1 MAATVSWEG
10 LRDLATFRAERG
22 SAISVYLDLDP
33 SVSPTAG
40 ARRSRS
46 ASTSS
51 PAGMTRAA
59 GRRRATS
66 GTSRS
71 WSTTTCATSLSCSTG
86 RFGGSAAPAWCSS
99 ARKTR
104 GPRSRTS
111 SPTRCAARSSGG
123 RPPRHTRARPSC
135 CRRSSRCSSAGARRR
150 KRTPPSAGAR
160 KQAETAGRQRAGR
173 RRSKRRRTAASSSCS
188 SRTVSTTPRGS
199 ARSAGGSARRA
210 GSARSTGRRWRRAA
224 TASTSPSTRRSPT
237 AALCERCASAMTSS
251 RSRASARYCAT
262 EAPAAGLPVSGIL
275 RLMASLART
284 ILEDHLERGDLVPG
298 QEIALRVD
306 QTLAQDATG
315 TMACMQFELF
325 DVDRV
330 QVETAVVYVDHNI
343 LQIDFKN
350 PDDHR
355 FLQGMAAR
363 YGLWFSR
370 PGNGICHYVHCERF
384 ATPGKTLIGADS
396 HTTQSGSCA
405 MIAIGAGGLA
415 VPVCMAGHPFELPCP
430 KIVGVFLENELVRPW
445 IQAKDVILELLRRRG
460 VRGGR
465 GCVFEFTGP
474 GVHTLSYTERGTI
487 ANMIAELGATGA
499 VFPADDETRAWLDEQ
514 QRSDDF
520 VEMATGDTGD
530 FDEEE
535 HIDLAALVPLVS
547 KPSSPGNVVPV
558 EELVGT
564 ELTQVCIGSSVN
576 SSYADLAV
584 CGSVLRGQQISEKLV
599 SATATPGSR
608 QILDQITR
616 SGTYID
622 LLMAGVRMLEPACGP
637 CVGMG
642 QAPPSGSNSLRT
654 FNRNFRGRSGTAEDN
669 VYLCSPAVA
678 AASMLTGEIADPREL
693 AVPELPAR
701 PSARPA
707 VVQAHILEPV
717 PAEEAASIQIPRG
730 PNIKPPPEQKPLP
743 DELELRVLIVA
754 PDDIST
760 GDLSPDG
767 ATVMAYRSN
776 VPAIAEFT
784 FQHPDKEFPRRA
796 REWGGGFI
804 VAADN
809 YGQASSRAHSSRA

>member
-1 MAATVSWEG
+1 
-10 LRDLATFRAERG
+10 
-22 SAISVYLDLDP
+22 
-33 SVSPTAG
+33 
-40 ARRSRS
+40 
-46 ASTSS
+46 
-51 PAGMTRAA
+51 
-59 GRRRATS
+59 
-66 GTSRS
+66 
-71 WSTTTCATSLSCSTG
+71 
-86 RFGGSAAPAWCSS
+86 
-99 ARKTR
+99 
-104 GPRSRTS
+104 
-111 SPTRCAARSSGG
+111 
-123 RPPRHTRARPSC
+123 
-135 CRRSSRCSSAGARRR
+135 
-150 KRTPPSAGAR
+150 
-160 KQAETAGRQRAGR
+160 
-173 RRSKRRRTAASSSCS
+173 
-188 SRTVSTTPRGS
+188 
-199 ARSAGGSARRA
+199 
-210 GSARSTGRRWRRAA
+210 
-224 TASTSPSTRRSPT
+224 
-237 AALCERCASAMTSS
+237 
-251 RSRASARYCAT
+251 
-262 EAPAAGLPVSGIL
+262 
-275 RLMASLART
+275 MASLART
-284 ILEDHLERGDLVPG
+284 ILEEHLERGELIPG

-325 DVDRV
+325 GVDRV

-384 ATPGKTLIGADS
+384 AVPGKTLIGADS
-396 HTTQSGSCA
+396 HTTQSGSCG
-405 MIAIGAGGLA
+405 MIAIGAGGLDVA
-415 VPVCMAGHPFELPCP
+415 VC
-430 KIVGVFLENELVRPW
+430 LENELQRPW

-465 GCVFEFTGP
+465 GAIFEFTGP
-474 GVHTLSYTERGTI
+474 GVSTLSYTERGTI

-499 VFPADDETRAWLDEQ
+499 VFPADDETRAWLTEQ
-514 QRSDDF
+514 QREGDF
-520 VEMATGDTGD
+520 VAMDTGDTGD

-535 HIDLAALVPLVS
+535 HLDLAELVPLVA

-558 EELVGT
+558 DELVGT

-616 SGTYID
+616 SGTYVD

-654 FNRNFRGRSGTAEDN
+654 FNRNFPGRSGTADDQ

-678 AASMLTGEIADPREL
+678 AASMLTGVISDPREL
-693 AVPELPAR
+693 SPAEIPER
-701 PSARPA
+701 PKARPA
-707 VVQAHILEPV
+707 VVQRHILEPV

-743 DELELRVLIVA
+743 DELRLRVLIVA

-784 FQHPDKEFPRRA
+784 FQHRDKEFPKRA
-796 REWGGGFI
+796 HEWGGGFI
-804 VAADN
+804 VAGDN
-809 YGQASSRAHSSRA
+809 YGQGSSREHAALAPAQLGVRAVIAKGFARIHRRNLIAQGIVPLLFQDPADYDKAELGQTWTVSRLHSIAEGEDELETEIEGAGTITLTHDLLPREREIVVAGGLIRYLKEQQPAGV